1 MFIFDSTFTIN
12 RSSGTKWTIPNSD
25 VIWHLPVKGDTKTET
40 AKVLQR
46 AVLGC
51 FCLWGLSAWNGL
63 MGTHGKKRNSFS
75 IHPFGLACFIA
86 AWERLPYPDA
96 DICVYIYIYNI
107 FVTTSFRGRLFVCF
121 CKIFDCLMSLGLID
135 CLNHSWWVDSRSAHG
150 IDIKNVALA
159 VSSTKAAVTSRTFY
173 FCNLLS
179 LHLQSGNLSKNQNA
193 SNYWCWHPFLATF
206 F

>member
-63 MGTHGKKRNSFS
+63 MGTNKKEHLLHPS
-75 IHPFGLACFIA
+75 IWIGLFYCCLRKATIS
-86 AWERLPYPDA
+86 W
-96 DICVYIYIYNI
+96 YIYIYII
-107 FVTTSFRGRLFVCF
+107 FVTTSFRGKLFVCF
-121 CKIFDCLMSLGLID
+121 CMIFDCLMSLDLIVFWIILGGLIQ
-135 CLNHSWWVDSRSAHG
+135 G
-150 IDIKNVALA
+150 PPTALI
-159 VSSTKAAVTSRTFY
+159 SRTWLGCKLYQGRSNF
-173 FCNLLS
+173 
-179 LHLQSGNLSKNQNA
+179 KN
-193 SNYWCWHPFLATF
+193 FLF
-206 F
+206 PR